1 MKTYSAGHLVNLV
14 FRVHDLRLDDCVLK
28 YVDKNISNEEH
39 RQPVDYDLNLY
50 VI

>member
-1 MKTYSAGHLVNLV
+1 MKTYSAGHLAELV
-14 FRVHDLRLDDCVLK
+14 FRVRDLRLDDCILK

-39 RQPVDYDLNLY
+39 RQPVDHTLNLY